1 MKDALVANNV
11 ADTVASNLN
20 QIHVHSNITIIIMFF
35 CLLLPCKGGDI
46 HVIGNK
52 RDEKEEKAPGQKLTC
67 KKLLFVRKIT
77 MMMMIKAPGQKL
89 TCIARN
95 CCF

>member
-20 QIHVHSNITIIIMFF
+20 QIHVHSNITIIIMLF
-35 CLLLPCKGGDI
+35 CLLLPCKRGDI

-52 RDEKEEKAPGQKLTC
+52 GDEKEEKAPGQKLTC
-67 KKLLFVRKIT
+67 NFFCFKKMYR
-77 MMMMIKAPGQKL
+77 QS
-89 TCIARN
+89 
-95 CCF
+95 

>member
-20 QIHVHSNITIIIMFF
+20 QIRVQSNIIIIMFF
-35 CLLLPCKGGDI
+35 GELLPCKRSDI

-52 RDEKEEKAPGQKLTC
+52 GDEKEEKAPGQKLTC
-67 KKLLFVRKIT
+67 NFLFV
-77 MMMMIKAPGQKL
+77 L
-89 TCIARN
+89 
-95 CCF
+95 